1 MVSPLFLKIEF
12 PWISEYLQNA
22 TSIPT
27 QKAHGGQRGG
37 LLTGSSRHWIAFQA
51 SRTVIH
57 SADITFQMLE
67 DWRNVDL
74 SSITKQT
81 LYTMEDSRDEHR
93 RLIIQCKVS
102 PGAAVLLFLFLI
114 DKYSSGI
121 PTLPPSL
128 GPILLLFLL
137 NGSAQTGGLIYLRG
151 YVSTWLMP
159 LGSTQCHTKDP
170 ACDPE
175 CHAYLQGSDRKA
187 GN

>member
-93 RLIIQCKVS
+93 RLIIQCRCP
-102 PGAAVLLFLFLI
+102 PG
-114 DKYSSGI
+114 
-121 PTLPPSL
+121 
-128 GPILLLFLL
+128 
-137 NGSAQTGGLIYLRG
+137 
-151 YVSTWLMP
+151 
-159 LGSTQCHTKDP
+159 
-170 ACDPE
+170 
-175 CHAYLQGSDRKA
+175 LQSFSFCF
-187 GN
+187 